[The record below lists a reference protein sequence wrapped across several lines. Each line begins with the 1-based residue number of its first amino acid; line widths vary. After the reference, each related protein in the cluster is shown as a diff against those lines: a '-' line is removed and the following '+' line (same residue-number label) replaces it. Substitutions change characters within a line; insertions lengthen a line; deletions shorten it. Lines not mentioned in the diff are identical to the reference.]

1 MEKALL
7 LTVAISVIYSIVKY
21 LEMRYLEQKMKPLRE
36 IVRDVLMVSVS
47 SFVCSFVFI
56 YYRNKIDDF
65 VSVVTNTN
73 VLKPENTQVFTGVPG
88 F

>member
-1 MEKALL
+1 MEKALFL
-7 LTVAISVIYSIVKY
+7 AVAISVLYSIIKY

-36 IVRDVLMVSVS
+36 IVRDTLMVSVS
-47 SFVCSFVFI
+47 SFICSFVFI
-56 YYRNKIDDF
+56 YYKNKIDDF
-65 VSVVTNTN
+65 VAVVTNTN

>member
-1 MEKALL
+1 M
-7 LTVAISVIYSIVKY
+7 VYSIVKY
-21 LEMRYLEQKMKPLRE
+21 LEMRFLEQKMKPLRE

-56 YYRNKIDDF
+56 YYKNKIDDF
-65 VSVVTNTN
+65 VAVVTNTN

>member
-1 MEKALL
+1 MEKAFILA
-7 LTVAISVIYSIVKY
+7 VAISVVYTIVKY

-56 YYRNKIDDF
+56 YNKNKIDDF
-65 VSVVTNTN
+65 VAVITNTN

>member
-1 MEKALL
+1 MEKAFILA
-7 LTVAISVIYSIVKY
+7 VAITVVYSIVKY
-21 LEMRYLEQKMKPLRE
+21 LEMRFLEQKMKPLRE

-56 YYRNKIDDF
+56 YYKNKIDDF
-65 VSVVTNTN
+65 VAVVTNTN

>member
-1 MEKALL
+1 MEKAFILAMAI
-7 LTVAISVIYSIVKY
+7 TVVYSIVKY
-21 LEMRYLEQKMKPLRE
+21 LEMRFLEQKMKPLRE

-56 YYRNKIDDF
+56 YYKNKIDDF
-65 VSVVTNTN
+65 VAVVTNTN

>member
-1 MEKALL
+1 MEKAFVLA
-7 LTVAISVIYSIVKY
+7 VAISVIYSIVKY

-47 SFVCSFVFI
+47 AFICSFIFI
-56 YYRNKIDDF
+56 YNKNKIDDF
-65 VSVVTNTN
+65 VAVVTNTN

>member
-1 MEKALL
+1 MEKAFILA
-7 LTVAISVIYSIVKY
+7 VAITLVYSIVKY
-21 LEMRYLEQKMKPLRE
+21 LEMRFLEQKMKPLRE

-56 YYRNKIDDF
+56 YYKNKIDDF
-65 VSVVTNTN
+65 VAVVTNTN

>member
-1 MEKALL
+1 MEKALFL
-7 LTVAISVIYSIVKY
+7 AVAISVVYSIVKY

-36 IVRDVLMVSVS
+36 NVRDIFMVFVS
-47 SFVCSFVFI
+47 SFACSFIFL
-56 YYRNKIDDF
+56 YYKNKIDDF
-65 VSVVTNTN
+65 VAVVTNTN

>member
-1 MEKALL
+1 MEKAFILA
-7 LTVAISVIYSIVKY
+7 VAISVVYTIVKY
-21 LEMRYLEQKMKPLRE
+21 LEMRYLEQKIKPLRE

-56 YYRNKIDDF
+56 YNKNKIDDF
-65 VSVVTNTN
+65 VAVITNTN